1 MKKNA
6 FAIIIASLIICTSL
20 SQCHELFHPTDY
32 SPVSAFING
41 EYYKSEDY
49 YTRDRFYGATELHYT
64 DTCFRFCFRRVISS
78 KNRSCNIYMRVYSDS
93 PLKENIKYQ
102 LFQYDLMDLAHFSYY
117 DSDLDKIVDITAYSG
132 SVEFTDILRNES
144 ETLPIGLSG
153 NFEFQ
158 AINPITKDTVYVTDG
173 AFENVRFEA
182 TYTFCSPWGPIK

>member
-1 MKKNA
+1 
-6 FAIIIASLIICTSL
+6 
-20 SQCHELFHPTDY
+20 
-32 SPVSAFING
+32 
-41 EYYKSEDY
+41 
-49 YTRDRFYGATELHYT
+49 
-64 DTCFRFCFRRVISS
+64 
-78 KNRSCNIYMRVYSDS
+78 MRVYSDS

-182 TYTFCSPWGPIK
+182 IYTFCSPWGPIK

>member
-49 YTRDRFYGATELHYT
+49 YTRNRFHGATGLCHT
-64 DTCFRFCFRRVISS
+64 DSSFRFSFSRAISN
-78 KNRSCNIYMRVYSDS
+78 KCRTYTIYVNIYSNL
-93 PLKENIKYQ
+93 PLKENIRYQ
-102 LFQYDLMDLAHFSYY
+102 LFQYDLTDLARFLYY
-117 DSDLDKIVDITAYSG
+117 DSDLDKLVDITAYSG

-173 AFENVRFEA
+173 AFQNVRFE
-182 TYTFCSPWGPIK
+182 FNN